1 MDNVARTAFNTLSQE
16 DLRKREQTLDADYR
30 RFQEAGLAL
39 DLTRGK
45 PNPAQVALSDEL
57 DAAGDGWIA
66 SDGTDTRN
74 YGGLDGLPEARALGA
89 AMLDVAPDAVMAGGN
104 SSLTLMYFYLLNA
117 WLYGPAGPGTAW
129 RDTGPVRF
137 LCPVP
142 GYDRHFAIL
151 EDLGIDMV
159 NVPMRDD
166 GPDMDEVE
174 ARVRGDRTIRGIWC
188 VPKYSNPG
196 GEIYSE
202 ATIDRLARLPSL
214 ASPHFRVMCDNAY
227 AVHDLDN
234 NSPTLPSIM
243 DAYRRHG
250 AEDSLVLFASTSKIT
265 RAGAGISFIAG
276 SPATL
281 GHFRKRMQ
289 VCTIGPNKINQL
301 RHVRFLQDLAGI
313 RAHMRKHAAILRPKF
328 DLVLKHLSD
337 ALHGTG
343 LGSWT
348 TPRGGYFLS
357 FNALPNL
364 ATDIVSLAA
373 GAGVKLTPA
382 GATFPYR
389 HDPQDTNIRL
399 APTFPEP
406 EELSRAMDVFVVCV
420 QLASIRKLR
429 ERR

>member
-89 AMLDVAPDAVMAGGN
+89 AMLDVAPDAVWAGGN
-104 SSLTLMYFYLLNA
+104 CCLSLMYFYLLNA

>member
-16 DLRKREQTLDADYR
+16 ALRKREQTLDADYR

-89 AMLDVAPDAVMAGGN
+89 AMLDVVPDAVMAGGN

-289 VCTIGPNKINQL
+289 VFTIGPNKINQL
-301 RHVRFLQDLAGI
+301 RHVRFLQDLSGI